1 MSVVDS
7 TVNWAFLNEPLYR
20 WVLFFIALTFI
31 GIAWRGTIEF
41 MKG

>member
-7 TVNWAFLNEPLYR
+7 TVNWTFLNEPLYR

-31 GIAWRGTIEF
+31 GIAWRGIIEF